1 LLGFIPALKREAF
14 SLILRKRTKMKNG
27 RSTHRRYH
35 LTPSASSDSSE
46 TSPLPQSEL
55 DQVRRDAS
63 TIANPEPEILEFAH
77 FGLGSTT
84 PRYCR
89 GTSAR

>member
-1 LLGFIPALKREAF
+1 MADR
-14 SLILRKRTKMKNG
+14 LIAGIKDAVG
-27 RSTHRRYH
+27 G
-35 LTPSASSDSSE
+35 SDSSE

>member
-1 LLGFIPALKREAF
+1 MADR
-14 SLILRKRTKMKNG
+14 LIAGIRDAVVG
-27 RSTHRRYH
+27 SD
-35 LTPSASSDSSE
+35 SDSSE